1 MQGRHKPAQVL
12 VWLGS
17 DSCTYKIPILR
28 VFTVITSFP
37 SYFKTSTQHYDTLEA
52 SRKKKILRQLT
63 QIRCLWC
70 KNNIAAPPFIP
81 LCVPEHQFNL
91 MILAKICSKFWTR
104 INFLNS
110 YDACLHLFV
119 LKPS

>member
-17 DSCTYKIPILR
+17 DSCKYKLPILR

-70 KNNIAAPPFIP
+70 KNNIAAPPLYSP
-81 LCVPEHQFNL
+81 LCARASVQFND
-91 MILAKICSKFWTR
+91 ISK
-104 INFLNS
+104 NL
-110 YDACLHLFV
+110 
-119 LKPS
+119 